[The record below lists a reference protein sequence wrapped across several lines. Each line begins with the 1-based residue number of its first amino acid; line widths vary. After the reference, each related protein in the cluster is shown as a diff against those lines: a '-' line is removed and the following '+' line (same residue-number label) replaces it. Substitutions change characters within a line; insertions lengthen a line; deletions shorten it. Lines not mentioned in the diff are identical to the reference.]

1 AMHSVSRA
9 LIRGSRGGRRERA
22 GLYVLDDQERHGPE
36 AGEGLHGS
44 AVWQVACT
52 RSTVRADD
60 HQVGVLATDRVVDV
74 FGGIGLA
81 MDDGLG
87 LDALCRQAPRDLGDV
102 RL

>member
-1 AMHSVSRA
+1 M
-9 LIRGSRGGRRERA
+9 
-22 GLYVLDDQERHGPE
+22 
-36 AGEGLHGS
+36 
-44 AVWQVACT
+44 
-52 RSTVRADD
+52 RADD